1 MLWAEPSPLVATG
14 MAEPESSKSLAV
26 DAAAHARDKRWIG
39 RVVRNEF
46 HLVEDE
52 IAYPQ
57 SDDGS
62 TIKVHEVYGNEVLYI
77 RYNNPYALDI

>member
-1 MLWAEPSPLVATG
+1 MLWAEPPLVAMR
-14 MAEPESSKSLAV
+14 MAARESSKGLAV

-46 HLVEDE
+46 HLVGDE

-57 SDDGS
+57 SDNGS
-62 TIKVHEVYGNEVLYI
+62 TIKVYEVYDNEVLYI